1 MTKLRELVE
10 SVKKILEEPKI
21 GSRYILPKGTGFW
34 DTTDYPPMVGP
45 HGPILPL
52 GHSPGRAL
60 IGGKFER
67 VKDRKG
73 LTVTVKRT
81 FKSSSSSKGTDAE
94 GEAEDGRTV
103 AFDSRDIAP
112 DFDIVRSR
120 LRNRLG
126 MR

>member
-10 SVKKILEEPKI
+10 SVKGILEEPKI

-34 DTTDYPPMVGP
+34 DTTDYP
-45 HGPILPL
+45 
-52 GHSPGRAL
+52 

-94 GEAEDGRTV
+94 GEAEDGRKV
-103 AFDSRDIAP
+103 AFDSRNIAP